1 MPSRGLRVCAASTS
15 AAAGHGALLRMC
27 CHGTGIIPA
36 TGCLPDGGGQILPPA
51 FGWCLVAMGNLWVS
65 PGDGLSPSP
74 SPGKWLL
81 WQRFPPTPRQQ
92 WSGWGGDCVGRG
104 PQQWGQPVT
113 PPCHPTDP
121 GWASI
126 NRGVLICDECCSVHR
141 SLGRHISIV
150 KHLRHSPW
158 PATLLQ
164 VGADPM
170 GTQGRGHT
178 GPPNTHQTPPAPHRW
193 CTPWQAMGQTPSGS
207 THCWIQPRCRV
218 GAGRQTPRTK
228 CSKCPPWRGEGSLCW
243 SGAPSSPPAIPTS
256 PTKSEFIRAKYQML
270 AFVHKLPCRDD
281 DGVTAKDLSKVGC
294 GIGVHGTPTGGGDRP
309 PCYPPLPSSAIA
321 LECADGQPGDLPAS
335 ALAGRPGQLLPPGE
349 RRWGSW
355 GSLGTELGLGG
366 CPRALSR
373 GQAVGLRG

>member
-1 MPSRGLRVCAASTS
+1 M
-15 AAAGHGALLRMC
+15 
-27 CHGTGIIPA
+27 
-36 TGCLPDGGGQILPPA
+36 
-51 FGWCLVAMGNLWVS
+51 
-65 PGDGLSPSP
+65 
-74 SPGKWLL
+74 
-81 WQRFPPTPRQQ
+81 
-92 WSGWGGDCVGRG
+92 GRG
-104 PQQWGQPVT
+104 PQQRGQPVT
-113 PPCHPTDP
+113 PPCHPIDP

-178 GPPNTHQTPPAPHRW
+178 GTPNTHQTPPASHRW

-207 THCWIQPRCRV
+207 THCWIRPRCRV

-309 PCYPPLPSSAIA
+309 PLTHLSLPQQLHSSVRTGN
-321 LECADGQPGDLPAS
+321 LETCL
-335 ALAGRPGQLLPPGE
+335 RLL
-349 RRWGSW
+349 
-355 GSLGTELGLGG
+355 SLGAQANFFHPVSASVDHAGPWGQSRAWGGSQSPVPWAGCGAEPTRARRRRAPHHCTWLPRRARSCRQSCWWSTEPTLGH
-366 CPRALSR
+366 PM
-373 GQAVGLRG
+373 